1 MAIKKQSET
10 VKQNMNINVKR
21 AKEFKSG
28 DIGFDMEVNGI
39 TIYGCVYKNIDK
51 GNFVSFPAKKNEADG
66 KYYNH
71 VYFKIDEDTLK
82 NIEDQISSLL

>member
-1 MAIKKQSET
+1 MAIKKKSEE
-10 VKQNMNINVKR
+10 VKQEMFITVKR

-39 TIYGCVYKNIDK
+39 TIYGCVYKNSEK
-51 GNFVSFPAKKNEADG
+51 GNFVSFPAKKNESDG

-71 VYFKIDEDTLK
+71 VYFKIDETTLAD
-82 NIEDQISSLL
+82 IEGQLSLLL